1 MLFKSILYF
10 YNFLCNGTHNEFC
23 IQQQYIVN
31 CNFFYI
37 NGENVI
43 KMIFFFKIY
52 YNRLTNLNIS
62 NNIKIKMYTLIHGT
76 HVTCYNKFKILAF
89 FFFFFFFPK
98 LQSQA
103 YKVYT
108 IHILM
113 ISFKP

>member
-89 FFFFFFFPK
+89 FFFFFSFQNCNPK
-98 LQSQA
+98 
-103 YKVYT
+103 
-108 IHILM
+108 HIKYILY
-113 ISFKP
+113 IFL